1 MFWNS
6 TEWGQYRKGMKPP
19 AQKPATMPT
28 SIWRRAISP
37 NTIKNQITGKTGF
50 FHLLKNVLQ
59 WIVSKLKPVFV
70 AAR

>member
-6 TEWGQYRKGMKPP
+6 TQWGTYRKGMKPP
-19 AQKPATMPT
+19 EQKPATMPT

-37 NTIKNQITGKTGF
+37 TTSQKQATFKNRFFNLIKY
-50 FHLLKNVLQ
+50 LLQ

-70 AAR
+70 AA